1 MLGSLNTLKY
11 FNRIPEGKVFSREEV
26 PTKQEPR
33 VREAVSC
40 AVTPYSDSSHTVTV
54 TSSLIQQGGS
64 VWALNA
70 TNTPSSLK
78 CS

>member
-1 MLGSLNTLKY
+1 MLGSLNILKY

-26 PTKQEPR
+26 PTEQEPR

-40 AVTPYSDSSHTVTV
+40 AVLWPQSHCVTV

-64 VWALNA
+64 AWALNA

-78 CS
+78 CG